1 VERKIRVM
9 TDKEGKGYEYPYHSS
24 MKYPDLP
31 IRVFKEV
38 RIAKADVNQGS
49 LEKQALGKKQ
59 SEKV

>member
-1 VERKIRVM
+1 M
-9 TDKEGKGYEYPYHSS
+9 TDKEGKGYECPFHSS